1 MKNKQKQKADYSA
14 LERKVY
20 FRIVLITFIAI
31 VAVWVVMLLAN
42 NRAAELIVEALQVMF
57 SLTRGEALSIYIRLI
72 RNNMTLI
79 VTGTA
84 IIFFIILARFL
95 LTQFSKYF
103 NEISKGLDTLVSQ
116 SEEEIKLS
124 SEMVTMER
132 KLNTVRQT
140 LIEREQEV
148 RMAEQRKNDMVMY
161 LAHDIKT
168 PLTSVIGYLSLLDE
182 IPDMPLE
189 QKAKYVNIT
198 REKAQRL
205 EKLVDEFFEITRYNF
220 QTVEL
225 SKENIDLHYMLVQM
239 IDEFYPLVNAK
250 GQKITFTVPEDLIIY
265 GDSDK
270 LARVFNN
277 IIKNAIVYSDDDS
290 IIEISANASDDMV
303 TIDFKNEGS
312 IPKEQIK
319 SIFDK
324 FYRLDTARS
333 SRTGGAGLGL
343 AIAKEIILLHGGEIF
358 ADSNNKKTTFTIKLP
373 LIEKLPLTAT

>member
-1 MKNKQKQKADYSA
+1 LKNKQKQKADYSA

-20 FRIVLITFIAI
+20 LRIVLITFLAI

-57 SLTRGEALSIYIRLI
+57 SLTRSEALAIYIRLI
-72 RNNMTLI
+72 RNNMTFI

-290 IIEISANASDDMV
+290 IIEITATISDDMV
-303 TIDFKNEGS
+303 KIDFKNEGS

-324 FYRLDTARS
+324 FYRLDAARS

-373 LIEKLPLTAT
+373 LTAT